1 VLLDRRFHNRE
12 LQMMQLVEHEH
23 IIRLRCFFEKSGR
36 RKDETYLHLVMDYL
50 PETLRGL
57 VLQHNKRR
65 RRFDIGHVRAYLYQT
80 FRALECLSTL
90 ARAGCQSVASHHT
103 PDHGERRYLHS
114 RSICHRDIKA
124 SGDLAEI

>member
-1 VLLDRRFHNRE
+1 MLLDRRFHNRE

-80 FRALECLSTL
+80 FRALECLSRL
-90 ARAGCQSVASHHT
+90 RAPAARASRLIT
-103 PDHGERRYLHS
+103 PLTMVNVGTSIRAPSATAIS
-114 RSICHRDIKA
+114 R
-124 SGDLAEI
+124 LAEI